1 MLLLT
6 LTGCSIF
13 APPPGEAPATKTS
26 LPVQTF
32 SAETVSVSKT
42 PAATHK
48 PGALT
53 TQRLASPTQMPPVR
67 TFVETTPEA
76 AQLAQGAVMAA
87 ATGTATPED
96 VLSGIREV
104 LQQEMRAWENG
115 DAESYQALLDLYA
128 ENPAWRIEETNLFL
142 ATQGQT
148 AARCPYIEQQLLAQI
163 PYQAE
168 VWRLETNRQGNLAMA
183 IVFLDDPD
191 SRFFDRSVA
200 RFYRR
205 TVQGW
210 LRTSPQES
218 FWGNL
223 QRMDTPSLRWIYRER
238 DAQTVEGL
246 ASEIDRL
253 YRQLHEDL
261 GLPQPFHN
269 PSRVSINL
277 PDRPCRL
284 ALIQDSS
291 VLSPGYF
298 RPDYLNPSD
307 TLKLRLAQILVWK
320 PVLLAAGGS
329 PNLVGSN
336 HGLPDEQSW
345 NLVRGV
351 TQFWQRQW
359 AEIPVGLQFVR
370 RVMLYEQNQ
379 TGLDSLE
386 NALSNRYN
394 PISQDLLPAET
405 VAVFIERRYGKQAL
419 ISVLQAISRRS
430 PWDLAIQNTLEI
442 DLDTFE
448 SGWRNFV
455 MATYH
460 PLSGN
465 QP

>member
-1 MLLLT
+1 MT
-6 LTGCSIF
+6 PAMTPTET
-13 APPPGEAPATKTS
+13 PPSANR
-26 LPVQTF
+26 PVQST
-32 SAETVSVSKT
+32 
-42 PAATHK
+42 
-48 PGALT
+48 ALT
-53 TQRLASPTQMPPVR
+53 
-67 TFVETTPEA
+67 
-76 AQLAQGAVMAA
+76 
-87 ATGTATPED
+87 TGTATPVQED
-96 VLSGIREV
+96 VLSGIREL
-104 LQQEMRAWENG
+104 LQQEMQAWANG

-148 AARCPYIEQQLLAQI
+148 AARCPYIDQQFLAQI

-168 VWRLETNRQGNLAMA
+168 VWRLETNRLGSLAMA

-191 SRFFDRSVA
+191 SRYFDRSVA

-223 QRMDTPSLRWIYRER
+223 QRMDSPTLRWIYRER
-238 DAQTVEGL
+238 DANSVESSAL
-246 ASEIDRL
+246 EVDRL
-253 YRQLHEDL
+253 YRQLHQDL
-261 GLPQPFHN
+261 GLPQPEQSTRIF
-269 PSRVSINL
+269 VYL

-284 ALIQDSS
+284 GLIQDSS
-291 VLSPGYF
+291 VLSPEYF
-298 RPDYLNPSD
+298 RPDYLNPSE

-329 PNLVGSN
+329 PSIAGSN

-359 AEIPVGLQFVR
+359 AEIPRGLRFVR

-379 TGLDSLE
+379 AGLDSLE

-405 VAVFIERRYGKQAL
+405 VAVYIERRYGKQAL
-419 ISVLQAISRRS
+419 IEVLQAISQRL
-430 PWDLAIQNTLEI
+430 PWNLAIQNTLEI
-442 DLDTFE
+442 ELETFE
-448 SGWRNFV
+448 RGWQNFV
-455 MATYH
+455 IATYH
-460 PLSGN
+460 PLPET